1 MKIDVKGVIIPNN
14 QKWIYDFF
22 EIESTSPADVEKGL
36 ADANGG
42 DVDIN
47 INSGGGDVFSGSA
60 IYSAIRAYKGKVN
73 IHVTGIAASAASV
86 VAMAA
91 HSDASPTAQ
100 IMIHK
105 VSTTQS
111 GNSGDMEK
119 AAEILKQADRSIAAA
134 YVEKTGM
141 EEADALQLMEEETW
155 LTAEDAVAYGLIDEI
170 AESQNKTEAVVLAA
184 DLGGLLPAKVINRMT
199 EKRNSLIQ
207 YFGGESK

>member
-1 MKIDVKGVIIPNN
+1 MKININGVIVPNDD
-14 QKWIYDFF
+14 KWIYDYFG
-22 EIESTSPADVEKGL
+22 IESTSPADVEKAL
-36 ADANGG
+36 SDADGQ

-111 GNSGDMEK
+111 GNSADMEK
-119 AAEILKQADRSIAAA
+119 AADILKQADRSIAAA
-134 YVEKTGM
+134 YVAKTGM
-141 EEADALQLMEEETW
+141 SEEDALQLMEDETW
-155 LTAEDAVAYGLIDEI
+155 LTADDAVAYGLIDEI
-170 AESQNKTEAVVLAA
+170 AESHNKQELTLAA
-184 DLGGLLPAKVINRMT
+184 DTGGLLPKSVINKMT
-199 EKRNSLIQ
+199 EKRNSLITF
-207 YFGGESK
+207 FGGEK